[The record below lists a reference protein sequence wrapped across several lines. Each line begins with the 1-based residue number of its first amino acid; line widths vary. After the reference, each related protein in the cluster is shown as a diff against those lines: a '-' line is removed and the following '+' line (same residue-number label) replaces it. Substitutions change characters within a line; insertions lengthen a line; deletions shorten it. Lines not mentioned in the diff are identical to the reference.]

1 VTVPVRTI
9 LVVDDERDVRDAMVG
24 TFARCGYRVLSA
36 TNGADALDVLA
47 AEDDPPGLIVLDW
60 MMPSMTGGELLERL
74 ALDPRNAEVPVLVV
88 SAVDRATS
96 IAGGQVAA
104 TLAKPVRLR
113 TLIDVADRLFGVP
126 RRRLI
131 TGEVPIELPD
141 DPSTQTVRLRRPR

>member
-1 VTVPVRTI
+1 M
-9 LVVDDERDVRDAMVG
+9 VDDSQDVRDAMVG

-60 MMPSMTGGELLERL
+60 MMPAMTGGELLERL
-74 ALDPRNAEVPVLVV
+74 AQDPRNAEVPVLVV
-88 SAVDRATS
+88 SAVDRAFST
-96 IAGGQVAA
+96 AGGQVAA

-113 TLIDVADRLFGVP
+113 TLIDVADRLCGVP

-141 DPSTQTVRLRRPR
+141 DPSTQTARIRRPR